1 MKFFRKI
8 KVIFYIAVSVF
19 AIFAILVVCQHVKQ
33 LKEQQQVKR
42 IQDLIDQER
51 SGSLFFQT
59 DEITQHP
66 NINIDK
72 IIQDGINNAI
82 ITPVFSDIS
91 MINSSTFTASLNGE
105 SKTYHLIGVSDDG
118 NTESVKGILER
129 LESIAITY
137 DVRKEKDGVLQI
149 YLWSGSTDN
158 LNNMVNI
165 QIVKQKICGT
175 SYKNNS
181 GLSET
186 PNVTYS
192 NSFIAASKQQ

>member
-1 MKFFRKI
+1 MKFLRKI
-8 KVIFYIAVSVF
+8 KAVFYVIVSIFTIF
-19 AIFAILVVCQHVKQ
+19 AIFVTCQHIKQ

-42 IQDLIDQER
+42 IQNLIDQER
-51 SGSLFFQT
+51 SGNLFIQENDT
-59 DEITQHP
+59 DKQP
-66 NINIDK
+66 NIDIDK
-72 IIQDGINNAI
+72 IIQDGINNAL
-82 ITPVFSDIS
+82 ITPVFSNIS

-105 SKTYHLIGVSDDG
+105 SKTYHLIGVADDG
-118 NTESVKGILER
+118 NTESVEGILER

-137 DVRKEKDGVLQI
+137 DVRKEKDGVLQV